1 MYIIFSRLLCSN
13 TVAFYGYIFYVLYS
27 SPSSVHLILFLI
39 RVHNAHLSHLSL
51 KSEMMCKHQLF
62 REPALILKKE
72 AAWVNR
78 ESWSRLR
85 VWFCQASLACWT
97 CFAVYS
103 SAHLLCRS
111 VVYMRNRRKEGKM
124 RGKQTSE
131 QKKVALKCATT
142 SFFFPQTVDKLRRCT
157 KSQCKMNQMNFINVY
172 HPKLL
177 LQNPRVK
184 IWSQK
189 WAQ

>member
-1 MYIIFSRLLCSN
+1 
-13 TVAFYGYIFYVLYS
+13 
-27 SPSSVHLILFLI
+27 
-39 RVHNAHLSHLSL
+39 
-51 KSEMMCKHQLF
+51 
-62 REPALILKKE
+62 
-72 AAWVNR
+72 
-78 ESWSRLR
+78 
-85 VWFCQASLACWT
+85 
-97 CFAVYS
+97 
-103 SAHLLCRS
+103 
-111 VVYMRNRRKEGKM
+111 M

-189 WAQ
+189 